1 MAKLFA
7 REIAPVFD
15 AECEVKAVR
24 INYRVCGRT
33 VKTVEVPVAS
43 RRAARSMVYFPK
55 SREARNATGH
65 RLSGSSSPRSGQSEH
80 RLAQLERQRRN
91 LLFLVCRILAAAPGY
106 RLRPSELAAESVGDL
121 SCLSQESAACLRNR
135 MVRDSASRNST
146 SGISPARR
154 TGRRH

>member
-1 MAKLFA
+1 MTKLFA

-15 AECEVKAVR
+15 AGCEVKAVR

-43 RRAARSMVYFPK
+43 RKAVKSMVYSPK
-55 SREARNATGH
+55 NREVRNATGR
-65 RLSGSSSPRSGQSEH
+65 RLWVPSSPRSGQSED
-80 RLAQLERQRRN
+80 RLAQLERQRQN

-135 MVRDSASRNST
+135 MVRGSASQNST